1 MSQENVEVVRA
12 AVDAI
17 NRQDFDTFSGTWTPD
32 SELDWSRAVG
42 PLHGVWGLDRMR
54 WFWDELMDP
63 WESTRIELDRVI
75 DAGDRVVATQTAHLR
90 GRDGIELKA
99 RVTQV
104 WTIRDGRIA
113 HVCLYQD
120 EREALEAVGLSE

>member
-1 MSQENVEVVRA
+1 MSQENVEVVRT

-32 SELDWSRAVG
+32 AELDWSRAVG
-42 PLHGVWGLDRMR
+42 PLHGVWGFDRMR

-63 WESTRIELDRVI
+63 WESTRIELERVI

-113 HVCLYQD
+113 RVCLYQD
-120 EREALEAVGLSE
+120 ERQALEAVGLSE